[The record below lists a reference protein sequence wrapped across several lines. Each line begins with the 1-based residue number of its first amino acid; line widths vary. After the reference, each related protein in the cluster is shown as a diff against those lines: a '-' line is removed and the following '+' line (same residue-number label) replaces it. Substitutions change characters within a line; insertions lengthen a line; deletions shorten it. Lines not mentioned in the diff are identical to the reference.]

1 MAGENFTRKFRIV
14 VILFLGFLC
23 LQFSSCAVN
32 PVTGKKEII
41 FFSEESEIKLGQQ
54 TDQEIRAQF
63 GVYEDSRLTNYL
75 QRVGQALVP
84 HTHRPHLNYQ
94 FTILNVPLI
103 NAFAVPGGY
112 IYVTRGLLAALN
124 SEAELALVL
133 GHELGHI
140 NARHSVKKLSQVM
153 IVQIGLAVAGA
164 LSETMA
170 KISGLAG
177 IGLQLLF
184 LKYSRDDERQAD
196 ELGILYA
203 RQSGYNPEKMI
214 SFFTTLEKLGDLS
227 GGHQLPGFLSTHP
240 LTSERIQR
248 AKSLLHPE
256 DSKLKIGYSSY
267 LQQLDKLIFGEDP
280 RYGFVEGNT
289 FYHPHFRLQISFPAQ
304 WKIVKQPK
312 QVSFTA
318 PDQQAGFIIQGEE
331 STANLEAY
339 AQQKAAQLEQGIV
352 ISQGTENLNGVI
364 SFQQTIKLTTSENST
379 IILRQNFVRQDRF
392 IFTLSAVAE
401 EDKYPGYQ
409 DAFQFITF
417 SFRRLTDSRYL
428 NRQPRRLVLIKAN
441 GHSSLRQI
449 FQKANTPQELW
460 EKLAI
465 MNAIT
470 LDEKPPRGRL
480 IKLVK

>member
-240 LTSERIQR
+240 LTSERIQ
-248 AKSLLHPE
+248 
-256 DSKLKIGYSSY
+256 
-267 LQQLDKLIFGEDP
+267 QLDKLIFGEDP

-304 WKIVKQPK
+304 WKTVKQPK

-339 AQQKAAQLEQGIV
+339 AQQKAAQ
-352 ISQGTENLNGVI
+352 
-364 SFQQTIKLTTSENST
+364 
-379 IILRQNFVRQDRF
+379 
-392 IFTLSAVAE
+392 
-401 EDKYPGYQ
+401 
-409 DAFQFITF
+409 
-417 SFRRLTDSRYL
+417 
-428 NRQPRRLVLIKAN
+428 
-441 GHSSLRQI
+441 
-449 FQKANTPQELW
+449 
-460 EKLAI
+460 
-465 MNAIT
+465 
-470 LDEKPPRGRL
+470 PPN
-480 IKLVK
+480 